1 MLEKNGTLPTLY
13 QEVRTYDLKKPKSV
27 RWGHPKPQKA
37 KAEENRM
44 AIYHLSTKPVKRSSG
59 RSATA
64 SSAYRAGVELTD
76 ERTGT
81 KHDYTKRGGV
91 VTADCFAIQNN
102 KKVSL
107 SRGELW
113 NKAEQAEN
121 RKDARTAREIVINL
135 PHELDKD
142 ARIKLVDDFAQDLA
156 KKYNCGVDYAVHL
169 PDKEGDQRN
178 HHAHIL
184 MTTRA
189 VELDQNGNIEL
200 TDKTSLE
207 LSNRKLKELNL
218 PKTQEQIK
226 SLRAEWAELT
236 NERLAQYG
244 IDARIDHRSF
254 EEQGIDKQATVKMGW
269 RATALERRGI
279 KTDVGDLN
287 RQIKADNAQRA
298 DLRAELSAFKEA
310 QAEIELIKEQAQG
323 MQDFKSEYEQYKQ
336 QLEQERQQ
344 QAELAKQQ
352 ELEQRHH
359 NNDRGFEQ

>member
-1 MLEKNGTLPTLY
+1 
-13 QEVRTYDLKKPKSV
+13 
-27 RWGHPKPQKA
+27 
-37 KAEENRM
+37 M

-102 KKVSL
+102 QKVSL

-142 ARIKLVDDFAQDLA
+142 ARTKLVDDFAKQLA
-156 KKYNCGVDYAVHL
+156 EKYSCGVDYAIHL
-169 PDKEGDQRN
+169 PDKQGDQRN

-189 VELDQNGNIEL
+189 IEIDKNGDFDL
-200 TDKTSLE
+200 TNKTSLE
-207 LSNRKLKELNL
+207 LSNAKLKELNL

-226 SLRAEWAELT
+226 ALRAEWAELT
-236 NERLAQYG
+236 NERLAEHG
-244 IDARIDHRSF
+244 IDERIDHRTL
-254 EEQGIDKQATVKMGW
+254 EEQGIDRQATVKMGW
-269 RATALERRGI
+269 QATALERKGI
-279 KTDVGDLN
+279 RTDVGDLN
-287 RQIKADNAQRA
+287 RQITADNAQRA
-298 DLRAELSAFKEA
+298 ELKAELSAFKEA
-310 QAEIELIKEQAQG
+310 QAEIAIIKEQAQG
-323 MQDFKSEYEQYKQ
+323 IQGFKSEYEQFKQ
-336 QLEQERQQ
+336 QMEQERLQQAEIERQ

-352 ELEQRHH
+352 QATER
-359 NNDRGFEQ
+359 NYSNDKGFER

>member
-1 MLEKNGTLPTLY
+1 
-13 QEVRTYDLKKPKSV
+13 
-27 RWGHPKPQKA
+27 
-37 KAEENRM
+37 
-44 AIYHLSTKPVKRSSG
+44 
-59 RSATA
+59 
-64 SSAYRAGVELTD
+64 
-76 ERTGT
+76 
-81 KHDYTKRGGV
+81 
-91 VTADCFAIQNN
+91 
-102 KKVSL
+102 
-107 SRGELW
+107 
-113 NKAEQAEN
+113 
-121 RKDARTAREIVINL
+121 
-135 PHELDKD
+135 
-142 ARIKLVDDFAQDLA
+142 
-156 KKYNCGVDYAVHL
+156 
-169 PDKEGDQRN
+169 
-178 HHAHIL
+178 

-279 KTDVGDLN
+279 RTDVGDLN
-287 RQIKADNAQRA
+287 RQIKADNDQRV

-310 QAEIELIKEQAQG
+310 QVEIELIKEQAQG

-352 ELEQRHH
+352 ELENKRTLG
-359 NNDRGFEQ
+359 NDRGFER